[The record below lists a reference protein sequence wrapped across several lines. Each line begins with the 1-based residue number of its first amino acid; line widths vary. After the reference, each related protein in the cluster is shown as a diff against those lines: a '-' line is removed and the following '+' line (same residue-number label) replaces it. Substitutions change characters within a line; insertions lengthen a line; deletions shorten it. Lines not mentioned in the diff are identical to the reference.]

1 MSEFLTIKKLILKAT
16 ICAAVLFAIGAI
28 CVFAGPGMT
37 ERLKGVLGIGGQR
50 LSEVDYQILFHI
62 RLPRIILAA
71 VVGAALACSGVT
83 LQAILRN
90 PLADPYILGI
100 SSGAALG
107 VVAAVTCG
115 LSFTFLGGSAKAL
128 LGFCGAFGT
137 VWLVWCVGHVG
148 SGTGSSTSLL
158 LAGVVIN
165 ALFSAVVMFLTSIA
179 TSEQVKDTA
188 IWLMGNLTDKDT
200 DILVLSSLCIFGGI
214 AVLFTI
220 AQKLNVTSLGWPE
233 AKSLGVNVKTI
244 KLIAFAVSAFI
255 TAMAVS
261 LTGLIGF
268 VGLIVPHAGRLIF
281 GPDHRQLIPISAFFG
296 AAFLVIADTIA
307 RLVFSTAELPV
318 GVITAIAG
326 GPFFLILL
334 AKYSRKVSWA
344 K

>member
-1 MSEFLTIKKLILKAT
+1 MSEYLTIRRLILRVL
-16 ICAAVLFAIGAI
+16 ICAAVLFVVGAI
-28 CVFAGPGMT
+28 CVFAGPDMMV
-37 ERLKGVLGIGGQR
+37 RLKGFLGIGGHR

-71 VVGAALACSGVT
+71 IVGAALACSGVT

-115 LSFTFLGGSAKAL
+115 VGFTFWGGSAKAL
-128 LGFCGAFGT
+128 LGFGGAFGT
-137 VWLVWCVGHVG
+137 VWLVWCIGHLG
-148 SGTGSSTSLL
+148 SGGGGSTSLL

-179 TSEQVKDTA
+179 TSNQVKDTA
-188 IWLMGNLTDKDT
+188 VWLMGNLTDKST
-200 DILVLSSLCIFGGI
+200 TILAVSSLCIVGGI
-214 AVLFTI
+214 AVLFAI
-220 AQKLNVTSLGWPE
+220 AQKMNVAALGWPE
-233 AKSLGVNVKTI
+233 AKSLGVNVKLI
-244 KLIAFAVSAFI
+244 KLVAFAVSAFI
-255 TAMAVS
+255 TAVAVS

-268 VGLIVPHAGRLIF
+268 VGLVVPHAGRLIF
-281 GPDHRQLIPISAFFG
+281 GPDHRQLIPISAFLG

-307 RLVFSTAELPV
+307 RSAFSTAELPV

-326 GPFFLILL
+326 GPFFLVLL
-334 AKYSRKVSWA
+334 ARYSRKVSWA